1 MDDVSISSSSSE
13 GADENTV
20 FSDNDSSI
28 GEYASDSMDGEEMGT
43 LQPSEPVFAGSGPE
57 TGDDSDEEA
66 DEVFEKMDSK
76 FRNDII
82 QQFHPELKS
91 LPFDQIEAFCKIS
104 YDPNTGY
111 DALHQTLPFL
121 TKYERTRV
129 LGERAK
135 QLEGGATPLIPE
147 SSYSELVDCYLIAVK
162 ELEQKK
168 IPFIIAR
175 PLPGNTG
182 CEYWKLNDLLP

>member
-1 MDDVSISSSSSE
+1 MDDVSISSSE
-13 GADENTV
+13 GADENSV
-20 FSDNDSSI
+20 FSDNDTSI
-28 GEYASDSMDGEEMGT
+28 GEYASDSTVDGEEVGR
-43 LQPSEPVFAGSGPE
+43 LQDEPMFAENGS
-57 TGDDSDEEA
+57 DDSDDEGE
-66 DEVFEKMDSK
+66 EVFEKMDSK

-91 LPFDQIEAFCKIS
+91 LPFDQIESLCKLS
-104 YDPNTGY
+104 YDPKTGY
-111 DALHQTLPFL
+111 DSLHQTLPFL

-135 QLEGGATPLIPE
+135 QLEGGAKPLIPE

-168 IPFIIAR
+168 IPFIIVR
-175 PLPGNTG
+175 PFPGNTG